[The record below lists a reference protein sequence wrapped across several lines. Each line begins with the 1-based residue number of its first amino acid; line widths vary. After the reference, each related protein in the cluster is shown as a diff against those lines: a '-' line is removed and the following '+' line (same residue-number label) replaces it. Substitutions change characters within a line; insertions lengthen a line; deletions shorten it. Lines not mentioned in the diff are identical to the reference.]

1 MMKTK
6 VEAHFI
12 ANKDR
17 LRVREEAA
25 NGSWLAINRGAMT
38 VHAYRRLRSWE
49 AAEDAVQEAYV
60 RALQFEGS
68 FKEDMDFDNWFYII
82 LMNVV
87 SRAIR
92 QDGLVPEMVEA
103 DDNLLTADDFIE
115 SMPEPHHDLI
125 QEQHYD
131 NLRTHC
137 SSLSI
142 RDASILKLYYQFG
155 YSRPDIS
162 RLIDVNE
169 ATVHRVLY
177 INKKRIVGG
186 GDV

>member
-1 MMKTK
+1 MAKNR
-6 VEAHFI
+6 VEEHFL

-60 RALQFEGS
+60 RALQFQDS
-68 FKEDMDFDNWFYII
+68 FNEEMDFDNWFYIV

-92 QDGLVPEMVEA
+92 NEGLAPEMVEA
-103 DDNLLTADDFIE
+103 DDSLLTADDFIE
-115 SMPEPHHDLI
+115 AMPEPHHDLMR
-125 QEQHYD
+125 EQHLAGID
-131 NLRTHC
+131 RHC
-137 SSLSI
+137 ASLSNRDESII
-142 RDASILKLYYQFG
+142 RLYYEFG
-155 YSRPDIS
+155 YSRPDVARMIS
-162 RLIDVNE
+162 VNE

-177 INKKRIVGG
+177 INKKRIVG
-186 GDV
+186 DKNV